1 MPGNGLIQCYN
12 GVMLCNRPVF
22 RPSQVPNIN
31 RNSHKGNTTNHEK
44 KDSGSGSKGN
54 SFLCGTLSKPWG
66 MNVKIPEKS
75 RVLSRLSRTDG
86 ALSRHK
92 LWLREMQEKKEKDAK
107 QIQDEKMTK
116 ERKLKEFMERQAKLR
131 AKARSEKQVKI
142 DDAILEQE
150 HQSEEE
156 NNNNSKGNIAGEK
169 RCRPAWSL
177 TESDAQNVQDESQ
190 AREEEELMNYVD
202 NLDFE
207 SYYDDWELSVL
218 MSQVKERIKKLEKEK
233 KKDESKLKATI
244 EVRIISD
251 QV

>member
-1 MPGNGLIQCYN
+1 MPGDGSIQCYN

-31 RNSHKGNTTNHEK
+31 RNSHNKGNAINHEK
-44 KDSGSGSKGN
+44 KDAGGSGSKGN
-54 SFLCGTLSKPWG
+54 SFVCGTLSKPWG

-107 QIQDEKMTK
+107 QIQEEKIMK
-116 ERKLKEFMERQAKLR
+116 DRKLKEFMKRQAKLR
-131 AKARSEKQVKI
+131 AKARSEKEEKI
-142 DDAILEQE
+142 DEATLEQE
-150 HQSEEE
+150 QSEEE
-156 NNNNSKGNIAGEK
+156 NSNSNRNIAGEK

-177 TESDAQNVQDESQ
+177 TESNAQNVRDESH

-202 NLDFE
+202 DLDFE
-207 SYYDDWELSVL
+207 SYYDDLELSVL
-218 MSQVKERIKKLEKEK
+218 MSQVKERIKTLEKEK

-244 EVRIISD
+244 EVRMISD
-251 QV
+251 